1 VEVPP
6 PSQVTLTAKA
16 AQLGGLFYSS
26 RICYTQRKYDCL
38 FITILLIN
46 CENYIKM
53 AKQSKEQATVAK
65 KRFIIAKSMIGQ
77 NLKVEVETRTGN
89 KFTYDHD
96 QIYRLF
102 KDKFDNMPCFQK
114 YHNYTNSDNLPKFV
128 REALT
133 KK

>member
-1 VEVPP
+1 
-6 PSQVTLTAKA
+6 
-16 AQLGGLFYSS
+16 
-26 RICYTQRKYDCL
+26 
-38 FITILLIN
+38 
-46 CENYIKM
+46 M
-53 AKQSKEQATVAK
+53 AKQNKQATVAK

-89 KFTYDHD
+89 SFTYDHD

-102 KDKFDNMPCFQK
+102 QEKFDNMPCFEK
-114 YHNYTNSDNLPKFV
+114 YGNYTNSDNLPKFV